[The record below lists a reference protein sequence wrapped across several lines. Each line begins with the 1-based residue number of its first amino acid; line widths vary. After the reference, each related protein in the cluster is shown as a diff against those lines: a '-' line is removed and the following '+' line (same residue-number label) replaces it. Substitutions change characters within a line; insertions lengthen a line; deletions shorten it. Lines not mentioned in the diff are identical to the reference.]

1 LAEPEVGGF
10 TPPHPRGIFGEEK
23 AVKRLFEQDGWHV

>member
-1 LAEPEVGGF
+1 LTRRSGGF

-23 AVKRLFEQDGWHV
+23 GWGRKW